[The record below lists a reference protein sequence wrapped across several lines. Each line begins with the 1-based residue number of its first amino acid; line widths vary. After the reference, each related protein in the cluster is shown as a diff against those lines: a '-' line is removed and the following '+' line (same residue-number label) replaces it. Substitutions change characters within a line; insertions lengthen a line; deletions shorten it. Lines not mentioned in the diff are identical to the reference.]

1 MRAFVAIFAREFR
14 LRRTL
19 LIGALAIGF
28 IGPVFLGLSGQ
39 IAADSVSAVAL
50 LIGLL
55 TCATY
60 ALVLGSGAIARDLV
74 DGRLGFD
81 FLRPISGF
89 SIWAGRI
96 GAAVALLA
104 VSAVLVVTPAL
115 LFYPAPRLLPTQ
127 MVWSAAMDST
137 AGALAVGLLACLAL
151 LLLTHVVTVLY
162 ASRSAALVLDL
173 AGLVAVGL
181 LVNAA
186 LTRLYRNWVQD
197 VLRGGAGYLFAFV
210 LLVLIGASLAQ
221 LLSGRTDLARNH
233 RALSMALWIP
243 LLLGAL
249 ALEAASRWVVSPDL
263 SDLVRN
269 AYVSQA
275 PSGTWFAV
283 AGDLRRRG
291 GLEGHFLV
299 DAVTGRVVRQGVSA
313 SNLPFPAAF
322 SNDGKSVAWIAWLPR
337 GTEIRWADLSASK
350 PGVETAPISV
360 EGFAKEPSLSPSGRW
375 LAFRSN
381 GRMLVFELR
390 TGHLV
395 HSARINPDWEAPRI
409 RWIAEDRLRFWI
421 SEWNATGG
429 EARISIGEIQIQR
442 DLGNGAPVSVGK
454 IPPSV
459 HGYYAWEVSRDG
471 ATVLVP
477 EAMTG
482 RLRLFDGRTGEA
494 LGEIHEAPGSDG
506 ILLADGS
513 VAVQVHG
520 PESWDLVIYDRYG
533 ALRRRFKLRGN
544 GGLWFGAQPTPT
556 TILASSIAEG
566 TQFVPSATRL
576 FLLDL
581 ATGGIREVG
590 QGFIRSPETTTSG
603 VTVVRT
609 GPVAF
614 ARWDPKTESLKPIF
628 PR

>member
-14 LRRTL
+14 LRRML

-28 IGPVFLGLSGQ
+28 IGPVFLGLTGQ
-39 IAADSVSAVAL
+39 IPADSVSAVAL
-50 LIGLL
+50 LVGLL
-55 TCATY
+55 TCAIY
-60 ALVLGSGAIARDLV
+60 ALVLGSGAISRDLV

-81 FLRPISGF
+81 FVRPISGF

-96 GAAVALLA
+96 GAAVALL
-104 VSAVLVVTPAL
+104 VISALLVVAPAL
-115 LFYPAPRLLPTQ
+115 LFYPAPRLFPTQ
-127 MVWSAAMDST
+127 MAWSSAMNST
-137 AGALAVGLLACLAL
+137 AGAFADGLLACLAL

-181 LVNAA
+181 VVNAA
-186 LTRLYRNWVQD
+186 LARLYRNWVQE
-197 VLRGGAGYLFAFV
+197 VLRVGAGYLFAFV

-221 LLSGRTDLARNH
+221 LLIGRTDLARNH

-249 ALEAASRWVVSPDL
+249 ALEAASRWVVSPDF

-269 AYVSQA
+269 ASVSQA

-283 AGDLRRRG
+283 AGDLRRRE

-313 SNLPFPAAF
+313 SGRPFPATF
-322 SNDGKSVAWIAWLPR
+322 SNDGKSVAWIAWPR
-337 GTEIRWADLSASK
+337 GTEVRWADLSASK

-395 HSARINPDWEAPRI
+395 HSVPLNPDCDVLRI
-409 RWIAEDRLRFWI
+409 RWIAEDRLRFWSAEGI
-421 SEWNATGG
+421 VAGG
-429 EARISIGEIQIQR
+429 EARISIAEIQVPG
-442 DLGNGAPVSVGK
+442 DPGNGAPVSVGT
-454 IPPSV
+454 IPL
-459 HGYYAWEVSRDG
+459 HGYAWEVSHDG
-471 ATVLVP
+471 ATVLVR
-477 EAMTG
+477 EAMPV
-482 RLRLFDGRTGEA
+482 RRRLFDGRTGEA
-494 LGEIHEAPGSDG
+494 LGEIHEAALIGE

-513 VAVQVHG
+513 VAIYVPG
-520 PESWDLVIYDRYG
+520 RESWDLAIYDRYG
-533 ALRRRFKLRGN
+533 VLRRRFEPRGIW
-544 GGLWFGAQPTPT
+544 GLWFGAQPTPT
-556 TILASSIAEG
+556 TILASAVTEG
-566 TQFVPSATRL
+566 ARFVPSATRL

-581 ATGGIREVG
+581 ATGGIREVARG
-590 QGFIRSPETTTSG
+590 GWIQEPETAVSG
-603 VTVVRT
+603 FAIVQT
-609 GPVAF
+609 GPATF
-614 ARWDPKTESLKPIF
+614 ALWDSATETLKPIV
-628 PR
+628 PH